1 MQKSIPYRS
10 KRHLHYD
17 IFIQLRSIT
26 SLTFNIYYD
35 TYCFQKLVQ
44 ACSIGNRPIHAV
56 PELVQACSISNEPR
70 HMVLELVQ
78 ACSIGNEPIHMDP
91 ELVQA
96 CCIGSRP
103 IHRVQKISTGLF
115 YWQQPHT

>member
-44 ACSIGNRPIHAV
+44 ACSICNEPIHAV
-56 PELVQACSISNEPR
+56 LELVHACSICNK
-70 HMVLELVQ
+70 
-78 ACSIGNEPIHMDP
+78 PIHMVP
-91 ELVQA
+91 Q
-96 CCIGSRP
+96 
-103 IHRVQKISTGLF
+103 ISTGL
-115 YWQQPHT
+115 Y